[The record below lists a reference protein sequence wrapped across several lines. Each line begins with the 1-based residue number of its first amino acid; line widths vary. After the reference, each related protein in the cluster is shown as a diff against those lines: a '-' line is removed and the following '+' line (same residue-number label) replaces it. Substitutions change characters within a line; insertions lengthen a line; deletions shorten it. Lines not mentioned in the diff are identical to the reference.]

1 MRLVIVTGMS
11 GSGKITA
18 INILEDAGYFC
29 VDNLPVKL
37 FDMFGELI
45 SGRDTE
51 LTKVALGIDV
61 RANQPFTEVEEA
73 IERLKASDIP
83 VSILFMEASDETL
96 LNRYKES
103 RRLHPLAPDGRVEE
117 GIAREREIL
126 KNIKA
131 SADYVIDTSHLLTR
145 ELKIKLVD
153 IFVEDKHFS
162 NLMVNIV
169 SFGFKHGIPRDAD
182 LVFDVRFLPNPFYI
196 EELKTLTGLDKSV
209 RDYVMG
215 FPEAGQFLD
224 KLEDML
230 MFLIPNYIKEGKYQL
245 VVAIGCT
252 GGHHRSVTLAE
263 ELFNRIK
270 DKGDFGIKLTHR
282 DVSGVDKP
290 Q

>member
-1 MRLVIVTGMS
+1 MRFVIVTGMS

-51 LTKVALGIDV
+51 ITKVALGIDV
-61 RANQPFTEVEEA
+61 RANQPFTEVEQA
-73 IERLKASDIP
+73 IERLKAADIP

-145 ELKIKLVD
+145 ELKTKLVD

-196 EELKTLTGLDKSV
+196 EELKTMTGLDKSV

-245 VVAIGCT
+245 VIAIGCT

-263 ELFNRIK
+263 ELYNRIK

>member
-51 LTKVALGIDV
+51 ITKVALGIDV
-61 RANQPFTEVEEA
+61 RANQPFTEVEQA
-73 IERLKASDIP
+73 IERLKAADIP

-145 ELKIKLVD
+145 ELKTKLVD

-282 DVSGVDKP
+282 DVAGVDKP

>member
-1 MRLVIVTGMS
+1 MSLVIVTGMS

-282 DVSGVDKP
+282 DVAGVDKP

>member
-1 MRLVIVTGMS
+1 MS

-51 LTKVALGIDV
+51 ITKVALGIDV
-61 RANQPFTEVEEA
+61 RANQPFTEVEQA
-73 IERLKASDIP
+73 IERLKAADIP

-145 ELKIKLVD
+145 ELKTKLVD

-196 EELKTLTGLDKSV
+196 EELKTMTGLDKSV

-245 VVAIGCT
+245 VIAIGCT

-263 ELFNRIK
+263 ELYNRIK

>member
-37 FDMFGELI
+37 FDMFG
-45 SGRDTE
+45 
-51 LTKVALGIDV
+51 IDV
-61 RANQPFTEVEEA
+61 RANQPFTEVEQA
-73 IERLKASDIP
+73 IERLKAADIP

-145 ELKIKLVD
+145 ELKTKLVD

-196 EELKTLTGLDKSV
+196 EELKTMTGLDKSV

-245 VVAIGCT
+245 VIAIGCT

-263 ELFNRIK
+263 ELYNRIK